1 MNYNHYTFHHALG
14 LRTMIEIH
22 DDTQNQIVLFHPTYD
37 IEMHFEAYFLPE
49 THYIPIEIKHIF
61 TIIVF

>member
-1 MNYNHYTFHHALG
+1 M
-14 LRTMIEIH
+14 EIH
-22 DDTQNQIVLFHPTYD
+22 DDTQNQIVLFHPTCD

-61 TIIVF
+61 TIKQQWI